1 MKKGRGRP
9 PSQETIEMRRI
20 EEMFKNQPEHIKQAD
35 LTHQDGMLKNLDETE
50 AKILSDYKSYPTVPH
65 SHIFEMASVGD
76 ESLQGYDLLII
87 ERDDSLKNDI
97 QIDRQTGSNVT
108 KENAA
113 KIAKELCEK
122 NKILLERMKPFGNL
136 SKSETAKRIKAQ
148 WKDIPVE
155 SRQPGEE
162 NLACRGVDDFG
173 SEPGKI
179 PSVRTIERYID
190 IGSPFTQQRVRQ
202 GSGHKK

>member
-1 MKKGRGRP
+1 
-9 PSQETIEMRRI
+9 
-20 EEMFKNQPEHIKQAD
+20 
-35 LTHQDGMLKNLDETE
+35 MLKNPPHYINQADFSEPHTIIKSLDEAE
-50 AKILSDYKSYPTVPH
+50 RQILSDYKSYPTISH
-65 SHIFEMASVGD
+65 SHIFEMASIGD
-76 ESLQGYDLLII
+76 ESLQGYDLPII
-87 ERDDSLKNDI
+87 ARDDSLKNDI

-162 NLACRGVDDFG
+162 NLVCRGVDDFG
-173 SEPGKI
+173 SENGKI

-190 IGSPFTQQRVRQ
+190 MGSPFTQQRVRQ